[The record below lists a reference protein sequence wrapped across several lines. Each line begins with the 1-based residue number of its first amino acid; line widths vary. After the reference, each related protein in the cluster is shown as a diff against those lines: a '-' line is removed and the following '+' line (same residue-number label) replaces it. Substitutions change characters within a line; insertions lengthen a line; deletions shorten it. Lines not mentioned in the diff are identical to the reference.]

1 MAAPHQVNK
10 DRLWQSLMEM
20 AKIGPGVAGG
30 NKRLALTEEDR
41 QGRDLFCAWAREAG
55 CAVSVDG
62 MGNIFARRPGRRP
75 GAEPVL
81 AGSHLDT
88 QPTGGRFDGVF
99 GVLAALEVLRSL
111 NDRKLETARPVEVV
125 VWTNEEGS
133 RFQPAMIGSGVFSG
147 KFTLAEGHA
156 QKDADGVTL
165 GAALEKIGYKG
176 QAPAGPRPIHA
187 YLEAHIEQGPILE
200 TERKTIGIVTGI
212 QGVKWFKAR
221 VTGMNAHA
229 GTTPMEVRRDPLLG
243 AAKMVQAVDRITRA
257 TRPDCVGTVGEFKV
271 GPGSINVINAEV
283 RFSIDLRCPDGD
295 VLHQLEANVRA
306 ACAGI
311 AQESGLALELDEI
324 WYSEPTAFNPK
335 IVEAVAQATAQQ
347 GYAARRI
354 VSGAGHDAKYLA
366 DICPTAMIFIPC
378 EKGISHNESENITPE
393 QAQAGANVL
402 LNTILAL
409 ANGE

>member
-1 MAAPHQVNK
+1 MTPHQVNRE
-10 DRLWQSLMEM
+10 RLWQSLMDM

-30 NKRLALTEEDR
+30 NRRLALTEEDR
-41 QGRDLFCAWAREAG
+41 QGRDLFCRWAREAG
-55 CAVSVDG
+55 CAVTVDG
-62 MGNIFARRPGRRP
+62 MGNIFARRPGKRP
-75 GAEPVL
+75 DAEPVI

-88 QPTGGRFDGVF
+88 QPTGGRFDGVY
-99 GVLAALEVLRSL
+99 GVLAGLEVLRAL
-111 NDRKLETARPVEVV
+111 NDRKVETARPVEVV

-147 KFTLAEGHA
+147 RFTPAEGHA
-156 QKDADGVTL
+156 QTDADGVKL
-165 GAALEKIGYKG
+165 GDALERIGYKG
-176 QAPAGPRPIHA
+176 SAKTGPRPIHA

-200 TERKTIGIVTGI
+200 QERKTIGVVTGI

-229 GTTPMEVRRDPLLG
+229 GTTPMEVRRDPLVG
-243 AAKMVQAVDRITRA
+243 ASKMVQAVDRITRA

-283 RFSIDLRCPDGD
+283 KFSIDLRCPDAD
-295 VLHQLEANVRA
+295 VLRRLESTVRG
-306 ACAGI
+306 ACNEI
-311 AQESGLALELDEI
+311 AQEMGLELELDEI
-324 WYSEPTAFNPK
+324 WYSEPTGFDPK
-335 IVEAVAQATAQQ
+335 IVDAVAQAAAQG

-366 DICPTAMIFIPC
+366 DMCPTAMIFIPC
-378 EKGISHNESENITPE
+378 EKGISHNEAESITSD

-402 LNTILAL
+402 LNAILTL
-409 ANGE
+409 ANQE